1 MLDDKMMPTS
11 RFKIKNKERSSN
23 DMSEFN
29 IRLIRFN
36 TEDEIEARN
45 SIDNRYSISGNLK
58 SRQISTN
65 LLDNLLKQGSL

>member
-45 SIDNRYSISGNLK
+45 SIDNRCSISGNLK